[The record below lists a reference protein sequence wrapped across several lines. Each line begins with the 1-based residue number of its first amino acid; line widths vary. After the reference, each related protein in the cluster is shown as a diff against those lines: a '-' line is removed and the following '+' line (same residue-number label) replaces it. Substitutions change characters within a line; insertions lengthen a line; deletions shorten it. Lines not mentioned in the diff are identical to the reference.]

1 LYFKKV
7 EVYNKAGALVG
18 GAPPRA
24 VVQYLGFEKEV
35 DKDEPWIIVQEL
47 RRPESLVTEAKTD
60 KE

>member
-1 LYFKKV
+1 
-7 EVYNKAGALVG
+7 LVG

-47 RRPESLVTEAKTD
+47 RRPESLVTEEKTD